1 MFRNT
6 LRAVLASSILLVPV
20 AAEAQQHWPRDRD
33 GMRQRHV
40 EQARGWSPGRGDLRQ
55 RHTEQAQ
62 RYRQW
67 RRGERFD
74 PRYARH
80 YAQIDYRRYRGLRPP
95 PRGYRY
101 VRSGNDAVLVGIA
114 TGIVAAVI
122 ANAVR

>member
-1 MFRNT
+1 MI
-6 LRAVLASSILLVPV
+6 LAPI
-20 AAEAQQHWPRDRD
+20 AAEAQRHRPDHREAF
-33 GMRQRHV
+33 RQRHV
-40 EQARGWSPGRGDLRQ
+40 
-55 RHTEQAQ
+55 EQAQ

-74 PRYARH
+74 ARH
-80 YAQIDYRRYRGLRPP
+80 ARNYAPIDYRRYRALRAP

-101 VRSGNDAVLVGIA
+101 VRSGNDAVLVGVA